1 MVDTIRERGAGERTA
16 ARVRAVLAF
25 RNLSLHRVSATSA
38 RIYGANSAFH
48 IPHTLYHALTGSAD
62 FRPSLAQTCA
72 LSRITD
78 YRIEDWLGVLGI
90 DLGRAAG
97 LEAAL
102 PMNRTR
108 LLHPLHEPIGFPMGR
123 PTMMKGTLPAQ
134 GVFPLGPL
142 LRWSSDVHRE
152 VTERPSLF
160 ARIGSEDAFAWPE
173 LLPGSIV
180 RVVSEPPQGTVVPDG
195 GDPPLRF
202 IEHERGFWCGR
213 FHVSG
218 SGTIHAA
225 AAELAYAQTAL
236 RTPQEARIVGVVD
249 MEIRWLHRFERPM
262 VPRAFSRYQSPKP
275 LDRSPTGL
283 GALVRRARERAGLT
297 LEKASRLSR
306 EIAKYLGRAQYA
318 IAQSTL
324 SEYEAQDAPPRHLEK
339 VITLCLIYGIRLADL
354 VAAAGTAPDELGR
367 QSMPAH
373 LVTGLSLEDEQQTRQ
388 TAALQE
394 DSILSSPAEIGEMP
408 WFLAGSF
415 ERMSGIPHLSLRD
428 FYCLLGDQ
436 PFLPAH
442 TGGSMLA
449 LVDRRKRKPARLP
462 GSPPW
467 QQPAWVL
474 TLRSGEHRCGC
485 CSHERE
491 NLVLYPES
499 DRTRSPEVFL
509 SGRDAE
515 VAGQIVAVAR
525 RIPARSG
532 VRDTHPLP
540 AKVQGD
546 AEGS

>member
-16 ARVRAVLAF
+16 ARIRAVLAF
-25 RNLSLHRVSATSA
+25 RNLSLHRVSAASA
-38 RIYGANSAFH
+38 RIYGANSASH

-78 YRIEDWLGVLGI
+78 YRIEDWLAVLGI
-90 DLGRAAG
+90 DLEQTAG

-108 LLHPLHEPIGFPMGR
+108 LLHPLYEPVGLRMGR
-123 PTMMKGTLPAQ
+123 PIMMNENLPTQ
-134 GVFPLGPL
+134 GVFPLGSL
-142 LRWSSDVHRE
+142 LRWSSNILPE

-180 RVVSEPPQGTVVPDG
+180 RVVSELSQGTAIPDA

-213 FHVSG
+213 FHVSE
-218 SGTIHAA
+218 SGIIHAA

-262 VPRAFSRYQSPKP
+262 VPGAFSRYQPPNP
-275 LDRSPTGL
+275 LHRSPTGL
-283 GALVRRARERAGLT
+283 GSLVRRARERAGLT
-297 LEKASRLSR
+297 LEKASWLSR
-306 EIAKYLGRAQYA
+306 EIAKYLGGAQYA

-339 VITLCLIYGIRLADL
+339 VITLCLIYGIRLGDL
-354 VAAAGTAPDELGR
+354 VAAAGTTPDELGR
-367 QSMPAH
+367 QWMPAH
-373 LVTGLSLEDEQQTRQ
+373 LVTGPPFEEEHQARQ
-388 TAALQE
+388 MAALRE
-394 DSILSSPAEIGEMP
+394 DNILSSALEIGEMP
-408 WFLAGSF
+408 WFLAGF
-415 ERMSGIPHLSLRD
+415 LGRMSGIPHLSLRD
-428 FYCLLGDQ
+428 FYCLLGEQ

-442 TGGSMLA
+442 TRGSVLA

-467 QQPAWVL
+467 QQPAWIL
-474 TLRSGEHRCGC
+474 TLRGGEHRCGC
-485 CSHERE
+485 CSHEGE

-499 DRTRSPEVFL
+499 DRTRSPETLL
-509 SGRDAE
+509 SGSDAE

-525 RIPARSG
+525 HIPARSS
-532 VRDTHPLP
+532 VRDTHPVP
-540 AKVQGD
+540 AKF
-546 AEGS
+546 